1 VKQPLRTSTWIAI
14 AGAAILILILM
25 VANPNALR
33 VILTVPFVLFLPGF
47 VLTLILFRWEGIGI
61 PERLLLSVGVSVAF
75 TALSGFLLNL
85 TPWGLQAGSMWFI
98 LLITVAVELAVM
110 FFARRS
116 WRTDAVTFPAGF
128 NFNTRQW
135 VLMALAAL
143 LTVMAIRVARTP
155 TPQPGLAG
163 YTMLWIQDAGA
174 PNAVHVSVKS
184 DEFDTTRY
192 QIKYQFNG
200 TVREGSTFKLQPGET
215 WERIVPLPAGV
226 SAGNSFSVLLY
237 RLDSPDQVYRRVIWW
252 PNSQ

>member
-1 VKQPLRTSTWIAI
+1 MKQPLRTSTWIAI
-14 AGAAILILILM
+14 AGAVILILILM

-47 VLTLILFRWEGIGI
+47 VLTLILFPREGLGI
-61 PERLLLSVGVSVAF
+61 SERLLLSVGVSVAF
-75 TALSGFLLNL
+75 TALSGLLLNL
-85 TPWGLQAGSMWFI
+85 MPWGLQASSLWFV
-98 LLITVAVELAVM
+98 LLVTVALELTVM
-110 FFARRS
+110 FFARRT
-116 WRTDAVTFPAGF
+116 WWTDAVTSSAGF

-143 LTVMAIRVARTP
+143 LTVMAVRVARTP
-155 TPQPGLAG
+155 TPQQGLNG
-163 YTMLWIQDAGA
+163 YTMLWIQAADV

-192 QIKYQFNG
+192 QVKYQFNG

-226 SAGNSFSVLLY
+226 SAGNSFNVLLY